1 MKLFCALLS
10 LFVLSAVALPLA
22 DEENAS
28 STSGSGRE
36 ESSNTTSGKEES
48 SNTTSGKEESS
59 NISSGSESCEKDGK
73 QQFGDTDKGLYG
85 YVWPQDN
92 SGAFVT
98 GGEQIWSE
106 KERREYRGKEEKFRE
121 EQIKR
126 EEKEREEQRKREDK
140 EREEQRKRE
149 DKEREEWRKIEEK
162 EREEQREREKEN
174 ERVRMLTSLAVAND
188 AGSIMKNLAFLNL
201 LKNSPKSV
209 GYGKQDFDINN
220 RNPSCSSSML
230 QPVINPY
237 QNFVINLPS
246 L

>member
-22 DEENAS
+22 DEETAS

-36 ESSNTTSGKEES
+36 ESSNTNSGREES
-48 SNTTSGKEESS
+48 SNTSSGNEESS
-59 NISSGSESCEKDGK
+59 NTSSGSESCEKDGK
-73 QQFGDTDKGLYG
+73 QQFGDMEKGFYG

-106 KERREYRGKEEKFRE
+106 KERREYREKEEKFRE

-126 EEKEREEQRKREDK
+126 EEKFREEQIKRE
-140 EREEQRKRE
+140 E
-149 DKEREEWRKIEEK
+149 KEREEWRKIEEK

-220 RNPSCSSSML
+220 RNPSCHSSML